1 MAIKRTVTSPKATA
15 LWLVNNTS
23 LTFQQIADFC
33 SLHQMEVKSIADGV
47 MSSTLREKSPI
58 FHKELIQEHITE
70 CEANPKKKLEVV
82 GYDIDSEIKVKV
94 KPKTYVSVAK
104 RHNKPSAVLWL
115 HKNIPNISAKE
126 IRSITGATKQMIDS
140 IVQGTYRHID
150 EVSPKDPVSLG
161 LCTQSQLNTMIDK
174 FKTSSH

>member
-47 MSSTLREKSPI
+47 MSSSLREKSPVL
-58 FHKELIQEHITE
+58 HNELSSEDIAE
-70 CEANPKKKLEVV
+70 CEANPKKKLQIL
-82 GYDIDSEIKVKV
+82 GYDLDSEIKVKV
-94 KPKTYVSVAK
+94 KAKTYVSVAK

-115 HKNIPNISAKE
+115 HKNISGISPKE

-140 IVQGTYRHID
+140 IIAGTYRHYD
-150 EVSPKDPVSLG
+150 ELVAKDPVSLG
-161 LCTQSQLNTMIDK
+161 LCTQAQLNAMMDK
-174 FKTSSH
+174 FKSTSN